1 VNGKK
6 INVPSYQVR
15 KGDVIK
21 VREKS
26 RKNDQIRQSVETASG
41 RGIPGWLEL
50 EPEQFRGRV
59 LDVPKREDIRL
70 PIQEQLI
77 VELYSK

>member
-1 VNGKK
+1 MD
-6 INVPSYQVR
+6 R
-15 KGDVIK
+15 
-21 VREKS
+21 
-26 RKNDQIRQSVETASG
+26 

-50 EPEQFRGRV
+50 EKGAFKGTVRAAPSR
-59 LDVPKREDIRL
+59 DNITM